1 MLGNPDFLNR
11 APCCKSVDL
20 LLYMDQ
26 SSEVEVLLCKRAT
39 ENHLVSLMNVVNYTG
54 FLYYYN
60 YYYYLLSL
68 KSLQWPQELKYFE
81 IV

>member
-1 MLGNPDFLNR
+1 
-11 APCCKSVDL
+11 
-20 LLYMDQ
+20 
-26 SSEVEVLLCKRAT
+26 
-39 ENHLVSLMNVVNYTG
+39 MNVVNYTG

-60 YYYYLLSL
+60 YYYYYLLSL